1 MALSDYTGRTVDLF
15 IMQGAQES
23 GMQAITPGL
32 GADFGGAV
40 TTGVQKAAQF
50 FMILFLT
57 ELTTRT
63 HEPTFGTR
71 FITKTRHSNV
81 NSSQVQLAFHEAA
94 EDVMEQQSRYKE
106 TGAADDEVIGNLE
119 LLNFSIPNTAE
130 LDLTVRITTLA
141 GSSRVVVLP
150 VTTAIR

>member
-1 MALSDYTGRTVDLF
+1 MVDIF
-15 IMQGAQES
+15 
-23 GMQAITPGL
+23 
-32 GADFGGAV
+32 
-40 TTGVQKAAQF
+40 
-50 FMILFLT
+50 
-57 ELTTRT
+57 
-63 HEPTFGTR
+63 
-71 FITKTRHSNV
+71 SNV